1 MNGLPT
7 SHTASRRHR
16 LSVGQRPVLGPILV
30 FAAAFAS
37 SVPTVRDWTDVKI
50 AIAVAAV
57 LSIDRSVARTMAA
70 TIGVFSGQFVLG
82 TYLDAHG
89 WPVSA
94 WLIIGSLAALEAWA
108 LSRILLAT
116 NLEVT
121 TRLPSHRILHFIGWS
136 AIFAMTGG
144 LLESSLLT
152 VTDASVSA
160 SGTDLVFAMAIT
172 ACLGAIAVTRRGS
185 DWWKSGRSAGSELL
199 APLMVVLITLVGIQ
213 VTRQIWAQRDDD
225 RLEVLARS
233 VHATLSAQW
242 ERETDVLRARAEG
255 LAPILAFDDSA
266 FAQVILPYLEGND
279 VAVAAALG
287 TSAGPLGST
296 SVVVVDDGTLSEGI
310 PRDLLSGTGSV
321 VSDEEYSLI
330 LERVD
335 LVALPDGGNLV
346 LTVAFSLPELVRVAT
361 TDVIGR
367 FDDIG
372 VVVLDLAE
380 SPAVAVWSDASID
393 PADTRAFAGSM
404 TFGGKE
410 LAIAVSPTRSFGGQ
424 WTAMAA
430 ILGVE
435 SGLGILLGGVLIFGA
450 NAEFKMSQ
458 ERRRRENLLE
468 AALDAT
474 PGSSVVFDTEFRVLA
489 ANRPVRQTF
498 AERIPGLE
506 VFRLFGLDQDSGRRR
521 LVEDVLRK
529 ALAGQQAS
537 IEIAEDAVDGD
548 DGTSSPSSRMRIL
561 ELSAYPVISPGG
573 EPVGFLHSVDATE
586 RRNLAMRSAQ
596 SERMESLG
604 ALAGGL
610 AHDFNNLLFVT
621 LGNLQLMA
629 MNESVVRDEKLSK
642 FVSRSMSAVER
653 GAEIT
658 KSLLAVA
665 RSQPLEE
672 SPVTLAELV
681 KGILPLVRQALGAGR
696 RVEVDIADPA
706 LQLRLDSGRLSSC
719 ILNLAFNAR
728 DAMGPNGTLSI
739 TAKLDEDSDMVELS
753 IADDGAGMPPEVVAR
768 AFEPFFTTKSPGSG
782 TGLGLATVYAFA
794 KQSGGT
800 AYLESR
806 IGSGTKVSMILPRY
820 TGVTTPAEV
829 VSARRSGRRVV
840 VADDEQD
847 LAEMVAAWLIDMGI
861 DARFATSP
869 KAALELI
876 ESFEPDVLVSDA
888 NFGEELDGIEL
899 ARLGTAIVPE
909 MAVVFMTGYS
919 TSMRE
924 LQELGERTLAKPF
937 SREDL
942 YSALSP
948 LIAEESAD
956 VGDRASK
963 STRHRKKDR
972 SS

>member
-1 MNGLPT
+1 M
-7 SHTASRRHR
+7 
-16 LSVGQRPVLGPILV
+16 VFLV
-30 FAAAFAS
+30 TFAS
-37 SVPTVRDWTDVKI
+37 TLLNVRNWTDVKI
-50 AIAVAAV
+50 AVALAAV
-57 LSIDRSVARTMAA
+57 LCVDRGFRRTSAA
-70 TIGVFSGQFVLG
+70 MIGVFSGHVVLG
-82 TYLDAHG
+82 TYLDVG
-89 WPVSA
+89 RWPVSS
-94 WLIIGSLAALEAWA
+94 WIIVGSLASLGVWV
-108 LSRILLAT
+108 LSSILFAT
-116 NLEVT
+116 NAEVT
-121 TRLPSHRILHFIGWS
+121 TRLPSRRILGFIGWS
-136 AIFAMTGG
+136 AIFAIVGG
-144 LLESSLLT
+144 LLESSLLAL
-152 VTDASVSA
+152 TDAPVSA
-160 SGTDLVFAMAIT
+160 SGVDLVFAMAIT

-213 VTRQIWAQRDDD
+213 VTRQIWSQRDDD

-233 VHATLSAQW
+233 VHATLNAQW

-255 LAPILAFDDSA
+255 LAPILAFDVSA
-266 FAQVILPYLEGND
+266 FAEVILPYLDESD
-279 VAVAAALG
+279 VAVAAAVG
-287 TSAGPLGST
+287 TSSDGWTSNST
-296 SVVVVDDGTLSEGI
+296 TIVDDGTI
-310 PRDLLSGTGSV
+310 PGGVPEELLSVSESIVSADGSPLV
-321 VSDEEYSLI
+321 

-335 LVALPDGGNLV
+335 LVPLPDGGDLV
-346 LTVAFSLPELVRVAT
+346 LTVAFSLPELVQAAT

-372 VVVLDLAE
+372 IVVLDPVE
-380 SPAVAVWSDASID
+380 SPAVDVWSDSNID
-393 PADTRAFAGSM
+393 PDDTRVLAGPM
-404 TFGGKE
+404 TFGRSE
-410 LAIAVSPTRSFGGQ
+410 LVIAVSPTQSFGAKR
-424 WTAMAA
+424 TTVAA
-430 ILGVE
+430 ILGLE
-435 SGLGILLGGVLIFGA
+435 SGLGVLLGGVLIFGT

-474 PGSSVVFDTEFRVLA
+474 PGSSVVFDTDFRVLA
-489 ANRPVRQTF
+489 ANRPVRQSF
-498 AERIPGLE
+498 AEQIPGLE
-506 VFRLFGLDQDSGRRR
+506 VFRVFGLDQDSGRRR
-521 LVEDVLRK
+521 LVEDVLRQ
-529 ALAGQQAS
+529 ALDGQPAS
-537 IEIAEDAVDGD
+537 LEMAEDAADGE
-548 DGTSSPSSRMRIL
+548 GETRSPSSRMKIL
-561 ELSAYPVISPGG
+561 ELSAYPVVSPGG
-573 EPVGFLHSVDATE
+573 EPVGFLHCVDATE

-629 MNESVVRDEKLSK
+629 MNDSVVRDEKLSK

-672 SPVTLAELV
+672 SPVTLADLV
-681 KGILPLVRQALGAGR
+681 KGILPLIRQALGAGR
-696 RVEVDIADPA
+696 RVEVDIADPG
-706 LQLRLDSGRLSSC
+706 LQLMLDSGRLSSC

-739 TAKLDEDSDMVELS
+739 EAKLDAASDMVELS
-753 IADDGAGMPPEVVAR
+753 VGDDGAGMPPEVVAR

-806 IGSGTKVSMILPRY
+806 IGSGTKVTMVLPRY
-820 TGVTTPAEV
+820 TGVVAHAEV

-847 LAEMVAAWLIDMGI
+847 LAEMVASWLIDMGI

-876 ESFEPDVLVSDA
+876 ESFVPDVLVSDA

-948 LIAEESAD
+948 LIAEESAEPR
-956 VGDRASK
+956 DRPSV
-963 STRHRKKDR
+963 STSGRKKGR
-972 SS
+972 SR

>member
-1 MNGLPT
+1 MT
-7 SHTASRRHR
+7 FSST
-16 LSVGQRPVLGPILV
+16 V
-30 FAAAFAS
+30 FN
-37 SVPTVRDWTDVKI
+37 VRNWSDVKI
-50 AIAVAAV
+50 AVALAAV
-57 LSIDRSVARTMAA
+57 LCIDRGIGRTVVAML
-70 TIGVFSGQFVLG
+70 GVFSGHLVLG
-82 TYLDAHG
+82 TYFDIGG

-94 WLIIGSLAALEAWA
+94 WFIVGSLASLEVWA
-108 LSRILLAT
+108 LSRILYVT
-116 NLEVT
+116 NAEVT
-121 TRLPSHRILHFIGWS
+121 MRLPSRRILVFVGLS
-136 AIFAMTGG
+136 ATFAIVGG
-144 LLESSLLT
+144 LLESSVLAL
-152 VTDASVSA
+152 TDASMSA
-160 SGTDLVFAMAIT
+160 SAADLVFAVAIT

-213 VTRQIWAQRDDD
+213 VTRQVWSQRNDD

-242 ERETDVLRARAEG
+242 ERETEVLRARAEG
-255 LAPILAFDDSA
+255 LAPLLAFDNSV
-266 FAQVILPYLEGND
+266 FAEVILPYLEESD

-287 TSAGPLGST
+287 TSADGTMSDST
-296 SVVVVDDGTLSEGI
+296 SSLVDDGTVSGGI
-310 PRDLLSGTGSV
+310 PNGLVSGSDSI
-321 VSDEEYSLI
+321 VSADGFPLI
-330 LERVD
+330 LEQVD
-335 LVALPDGGNLV
+335 LVPLPDGGDLV
-346 LTVAFSLPELVRVAT
+346 LTVAFSLPELVEAAP

-372 VVVLDLAE
+372 IVVLDPSE
-380 SPAVAVWSDASID
+380 TPAVDVWSDANID
-393 PADTRAFAGSM
+393 PNDTRVFAGSI
-404 TFGGKE
+404 TFGRSE
-410 LAIAVSPTRSFGGQ
+410 LIVAVSPTRSFGSQ
-424 WTAMAA
+424 QSTMAA
-430 ILGVE
+430 FLGLEAGLGV
-435 SGLGILLGGVLIFGA
+435 LLGGVLIFGA

-474 PGSSVVFDTEFRVLA
+474 PGSSVVFDTDFRVLA
-489 ANRPVRQTF
+489 ANRPVRQAF
-498 AERIPGLE
+498 AEQIPGLE

-529 ALAGQQAS
+529 ALDGQPAS
-537 IEIAEDAVDGD
+537 LEIAEDASEGN
-548 DGTSSPSSRMRIL
+548 GEAPTPPSRMKIL

-573 EPVGFLHSVDATE
+573 EPVGFLHCVDATE

-621 LGNLQLMA
+621 LGNLQLLA
-629 MNESVVRDEKLSK
+629 MNDSVVRDEKLSK

-672 SPVTLAELV
+672 SPVTLADLV
-681 KGILPLVRQALGAGR
+681 KGILPLVRQALGTGR
-696 RVEVDIADPA
+696 RVEVDIADPG
-706 LQLRLDSGRLSSC
+706 LQLMLDSGRLSSC

-739 TAKLDEDSDMVELS
+739 SAKLDEATDMVELS
-753 IADDGAGMPPEVVAR
+753 VADDGAGMPPEVVAR

-800 AYLESR
+800 AYLESVL
-806 IGSGTKVSMILPRY
+806 GSGTKVTMVLPRY
-820 TGVTTPAEV
+820 TGVVAPAEV

-847 LAEMVAAWLIDMGI
+847 LAEMVASWLIDMGI

-876 ESFEPDVLVSDA
+876 ETFEPDVLVSDA

-948 LIAEESAD
+948 LIAEESSD
-956 VGDRASK
+956 SRDR
-963 STRHRKKDR
+963 STARTSGRKKGR
-972 SS
+972 S

>member
-1 MNGLPT
+1 MNGPPT
-7 SHTASRRHR
+7 SHTVTRRAWPPF
-16 LSVGQRPVLGPILV
+16 SGPFLV
-30 FAAAFAS
+30 VAVTFAS
-37 SVPTVRDWTDVKI
+37 TLFNVRNWTDVKI
-50 AIAVAAV
+50 SVAVAAV
-57 LSIDRSVARTMAA
+57 LCIDRRTGRTVAAMF
-70 TIGVFSGQFVLG
+70 GVFSGHLVLG
-82 TYLDAHG
+82 NFLDVGG

-94 WLIIGSLAALEAWA
+94 WIIVGSLAALEVWV
-108 LSRILLAT
+108 LSRILFAT
-116 NLEVT
+116 NAEVT
-121 TRLPSHRILHFIGWS
+121 TRLPSRRILGFIGWS
-136 AIFAMTGG
+136 AIFAVVGG
-144 LLESSLLT
+144 SLEASLLEL
-152 VTDASVSA
+152 TDASVSA
-160 SGTDLVFAMAIT
+160 SAADLVFAVAIT

-185 DWWKSGRSAGSELL
+185 DWWKSGRSPGSELL

-213 VTRQIWAQRDDD
+213 ITRQVWSQRNDD

-242 ERETDVLRARAEG
+242 ERETDVLRARSEG
-255 LAPILAFDDSA
+255 LAPILAFDIST
-266 FAQVILPYLEGND
+266 FAEVILPYLEGSE
-279 VAVAAALG
+279 VAVAAAVG
-287 TSAGPLGST
+287 TSINGST
-296 SVVVVDDGTLSEGI
+296 SNSTAIVDDGTVPVEI
-310 PRDLLSGTGSV
+310 PNGLFAGSDSI
-321 VSDEEYSLI
+321 VSVDGSPLV
-330 LERVD
+330 LERVA
-335 LVALPDGGNLV
+335 LVPLPDGGDLV
-346 LTVAFSLPELVRVAT
+346 LTVAFSLPELVRAAT

-372 VVVLDLAE
+372 IVVLDPTQL
-380 SPAVAVWSDASID
+380 PAVDVWSDANID
-393 PADTRAFAGSM
+393 PDAVRVLAGSM
-404 TFGGKE
+404 TFGRSE
-410 LAIAVSPTRSFGGQ
+410 LVVAVSPTQSFGSQ
-424 WTAMAA
+424 QSTMAA
-430 ILGVE
+430 VLGLE
-435 SGLGILLGGVLIFGA
+435 SGLGLLLGGVLILGA

-474 PGSSVVFDTEFRVLA
+474 PGSSVVFDSDFRVLA
-489 ANRPVRQTF
+489 ANRPVRQAF
-498 AERIPGLE
+498 AAQIPGLE

-529 ALAGQQAS
+529 ALDGQPAS
-537 IEIAEDAVDGD
+537 LEIAEDASDGN
-548 DGTSSPSSRMRIL
+548 GGATPSASRMKIL

-573 EPVGFLHSVDATE
+573 EPVGFLHCVDATE

-672 SPVTLAELV
+672 SPVTLADLV

-696 RVEVDIADPA
+696 RVEVDIADPG
-706 LQLRLDSGRLSSC
+706 LQLMLDPGRLSSC

-739 TAKLDEDSDMVELS
+739 SAKLDEASDMVELS

-806 IGSGTKVSMILPRY
+806 IGSGTKVTMVLPRY
-820 TGVTTPAEV
+820 TGVVAPAEV

-847 LAEMVAAWLIDMGI
+847 LAEMVASWLIDMGI

-869 KAALELI
+869 KSALELI
-876 ESFEPDVLVSDA
+876 ETFEPDVLVSDA

-948 LIAEESAD
+948 LIAEETSD
-956 VGDRASK
+956 PRDRPAAPTSG
-963 STRHRKKDR
+963 RKKGR
-972 SS
+972 S

>member
-1 MNGLPT
+1 M
-7 SHTASRRHR
+7 
-16 LSVGQRPVLGPILV
+16 LV
-30 FAAAFAS
+30 FSATFVTSLAN
-37 SVPTVRDWTDVKI
+37 VRNWTDVKI
-50 AIAVAAV
+50 AVACAAV
-57 LSIDRSVARTMAA
+57 LCIDRGSGRTLAA
-70 TIGVFSGQFVLG
+70 MLGVFSGHIVLG
-82 TYLDAHG
+82 TFIDVGH

-94 WLIIGSLAALEAWA
+94 WLIVGSIASLEVLV
-108 LSRILLAT
+108 LSRVLFAT
-116 NLEVT
+116 NAEVT
-121 TRLPSHRILHFIGWS
+121 SRLPSQRILIFLGFS
-136 AIFAMTGG
+136 AVFSIVGG
-144 LLESSLLT
+144 LLESSLLAL
-152 VTDASVSA
+152 TDASVSA
-160 SGTDLVFAMAIT
+160 SATDIIFGVAIA

-199 APLMVVLITLVGIQ
+199 APLMVVLITLVGVQ
-213 VTRQIWAQRDDD
+213 VTRQVWAQRDND

-233 VHATLSAQW
+233 VLATLGSQW
-242 ERETDVLRARAEG
+242 EKETDVFRAKAEG
-255 LAPILAFDDSA
+255 LAPVLAFDDSA
-266 FAQVILPYLEGND
+266 FAEVILPYLED
-279 VAVAAALG
+279 SEVAVAASLG
-287 TSAGPLGST
+287 TSRGSLV
-296 SVVVVDDGTLSEGI
+296 SSSIDVVHDGTIAGGVPGALWGGPDTVVGEGRGDGY
-310 PRDLLSGTGSV
+310 P
-321 VSDEEYSLI
+321 LI

-335 LVALPDGGNLV
+335 LVPLPDGGNLV
-346 LTVAFSLPELVRVAT
+346 LTVAFSLPELVRVTT

-372 VVVLDLAE
+372 VVVLSVVDSATD
-380 SPAVAVWSDASID
+380 VVWSDDNVSLG
-393 PADTRAFAGSM
+393 DTRVVAGTV
-404 TFGGKE
+404 TFGGE
-410 LAIAVSPTRSFGGQ
+410 DLIIAVSPTSSFGAAR
-424 WTAMAA
+424 TTMAA
-430 ILGVE
+430 VLGVE
-435 SGLGILLGGVLIFGA
+435 SGLGVLLGGVLVLGA

-474 PGSSVVFDTEFRVLA
+474 PGSSVVFDTDFRVLA
-489 ANRPVRQTF
+489 ANRPVRQAF
-498 AERIPGLE
+498 VDQVPGLE
-506 VFRLFGLDQDSGRRR
+506 VFRLLGLSQNSGRWR

-529 ALAGQQAS
+529 ALNGQPAN
-537 IEIAEDAVDGD
+537 IEIAEDVPDGD
-548 DGTSSPSSRMRIL
+548 DGTPSPSSRMKIL
-561 ELSAYPVISPGG
+561 ELSAYPVVSPGG
-573 EPVGFLHSVDATE
+573 EPVGFLHCVDATE

-672 SPVTLAELV
+672 SPVTLADLV

-696 RVEVDIADPA
+696 RVEVDIPDPG
-706 LQLRLDSGRLSSC
+706 LQLMLDSGRLSSC

-739 TAKLDEDSDMVELS
+739 SAHLDKGSDMVELS
-753 IADDGAGMPPEVVAR
+753 VADDGAGMSPEVVAR

-800 AYLESR
+800 AYLDSG
-806 IGSGTKVSMILPRY
+806 IGSGTKVTMVLPRY
-820 TGVTTPAEV
+820 SGSEAPSEI

-876 ESFEPDVLVSDA
+876 ESFVPDVLVSDA

-942 YSALSP
+942 HSALSP
-948 LIAEESAD
+948 LIAEE
-956 VGDRASK
+956 ASGATTGRTPPAAR
-963 STRHRKKDR
+963 TRKRGR